1 MEGTEGR
8 WRKWP
13 VAGAE
18 KGTEGQ
24 VGGVEG
30 WMEAQGM
37 GGWVEGWVGRT
48 ERWMEGWKDR
58 GTVGG

>member
-1 MEGTEGR
+1 M
-8 WRKWP
+8 
-13 VAGAE
+13 
-18 KGTEGQ
+18 
-24 VGGVEG
+24 GGVEG